1 MNNNWKE
8 SRQNWMK
15 TTHPTTAHHQQQ
27 TSANSQWNRRQNV
40 HSHLGRK
47 GKGDLHG
54 SVLPCS
60 TEVSSEEE
68 AGVGDNLIKAS
79 RARSR
84 TQWEKYN
91 STKNQANITEP
102 SIPGGSTFMVHK
114 HRQRS
119 STHPQLGK
127 SEDYSWV
134 PTNSRKTSKIKQ
146 KSCPTP
152 RAEEWI
158 SRRFYVLQ
166 GLWKTISYDLK
177 RPCLLP
183 SQRRVHTQER
193 RWLANVHQETNFRRF
208 KAPFFPLIAPNWN
221 HPKCPLTKDKYIR
234 VYSCS
239 TARSPAISSIWIN
252 LTDTILSEK
261 SIYYKVHKH
270 AGRTVYLLGKHTHEA
285 NPSKKEW
292 DKISGVGEG
301 KVIWEEH
308 GWGINSTAETLC
320 A

>member
-1 MNNNWKE
+1 
-8 SRQNWMK
+8 MK
-15 TTHPTTAHHQQQ
+15 TTHPATAHQQQQ
-27 TSANSQWNRRQNV
+27 TSANSQRKGRWNV

-47 GKGDLHG
+47 GKGDLRG
-54 SVLPCS
+54 RVLPCS

-68 AGVGDNLIKAS
+68 VGMGDNLIKAS
-79 RARSR
+79 RERSR

-91 STKNQANITEP
+91 PTKNQANIIEH
-102 SIPGGSTFMVHK
+102 SIPGGNTFMVHK
-114 HRQRS
+114 HAKILNP
-119 STHPQLGK
+119 STTGK
-127 SEDYSWV
+127 KWRLQWV
-134 PTNSRKTSKIKQ
+134 PTNSRKTGKIKQ
-146 KSCPTP
+146 TSCPTP

-177 RPCLLP
+177 RPCLPP

-193 RWLANVHQETNFRRF
+193 CWLANVHQETNFRRF

-221 HPKCPLTKDKYIR
+221 HPKCPPTKDKYIR

-252 LTDTILSEK
+252 CTDTILSEK

-292 DKISGVGEG
+292 DK
-301 KVIWEEH
+301 
-308 GWGINSTAETLC
+308 L
-320 A
+320 